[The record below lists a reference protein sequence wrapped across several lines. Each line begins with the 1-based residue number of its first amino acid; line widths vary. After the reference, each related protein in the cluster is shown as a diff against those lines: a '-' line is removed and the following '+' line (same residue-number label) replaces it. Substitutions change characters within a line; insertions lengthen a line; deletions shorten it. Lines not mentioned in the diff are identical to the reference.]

1 MAYRNGVYVAF
12 NGCGTTDPTESDI
25 KYFNIMKAWT
35 EKENIEFSF
44 SNSHDKTYAVMDDSQ
59 KSTLK
64 ARLQER
70 MRNSKSM
77 LLIITENSAA
87 NRGMLNWEIEQA
99 VETYGL
105 PIIVA
110 YAEYKKIMQPYE
122 LSNRWPRKLTEYIA
136 NGKVKT
142 IHIGFKMDLI
152 KKAIDDFSF
161 ANQPKYTVTTYT
173 NEVYR
178 QYGL

>member
-1 MAYRNGVYVAF
+1 MACRNGVYVAF

-25 KYFNIMKAWT
+25 KYFNLMKAWA
-35 EKENIEFSF
+35 ENEDIDFSF
-44 SNSHDKTYAVMDDSQ
+44 SNSHDKTYAVMDDS
-59 KSTLK
+59 LK
-64 ARLQER
+64 ATLRARLLER

-77 LLIITENSAA
+77 LLIVTENSAA

-110 YAEYKKIMQPYE
+110 YAEYKKIMQPHE
-122 LSNRWPRKLTEYIA
+122 LSNLWPRKLTEYIA

-142 IHIGFKMDLI
+142 IHIGFKMELI
-152 KKAIDDFSF
+152 KKAINDFSF
-161 ANQPKYTVTTYT
+161 ANQPQHTVTIYT

>member
-25 KYFNIMKAWT
+25 KYFNLMKAWA
-35 EKENIEFSF
+35 ENEDIDFSF
-44 SNSHDKTYAVMDDSQ
+44 SNSHDKTYAVMDNSQ

-64 ARLQER
+64 ARLLER

-77 LLIITENSAA
+77 LLIATENSAA
-87 NRGMLNWEIEQA
+87 NRGLLNWEIEQA
-99 VETYGL
+99 VEIYDL

-110 YAEYKKIMQPYE
+110 YAGYDKIMRPT
-122 LSNRWPRKLTEYIA
+122 LLNDRWPKKLLEYIQD
-136 NGKVKT
+136 GVVKT
-142 IHIGFKMDLI
+142 IHIGFKLDLI
-152 KKAIDDFSF
+152 KEAIGDFNF
-161 ANQPKYTVTTYT
+161 ANHPKYTVSTYT

-178 QYGL
+178 KFGL

>member
-12 NGCGTTDPTESDI
+12 NGCGTTDPIESDI
-25 KYFNIMKAWT
+25 KYFNLMKAWA
-35 EKENIEFSF
+35 ENEDIDFSF
-44 SNSHDKTYAVMDDSQ
+44 SNSHDKTYAVMDDSL
-59 KSTLK
+59 KATLK
-64 ARLQER
+64 SRLLER

-77 LLIITENSAA
+77 LLIVTENSAA

-110 YAEYKKIMQPYE
+110 YAGYDKIMQPS
-122 LSNRWPRKLTEYIA
+122 LLKNRWPRKLAEYIQE
-136 NGKVKT
+136 GSVKT
-142 IHIGFKMDLI
+142 IHIGFKLDLI
-152 KKAIDDFSF
+152 KESIDDFNF

-173 NEVYR
+173 DEVYR

>member
-25 KYFNIMKAWT
+25 KYFNLMKAWA
-35 EKENIEFSF
+35 ENEDINFSF
-44 SNSHDKTYAVMDDSQ
+44 SNSHDKTYAVMDGSL
-59 KSTLK
+59 KATLK
-64 ARLQER
+64 ARLLER

-77 LLIITENSAA
+77 LLIATENSAT

-110 YAEYKKIMQPYE
+110 YAEYKKIMQPHE
-122 LSNRWPRKLTEYIA
+122 LSNRWPRKLAEYIA
-136 NGKVKT
+136 NSEVKT

-152 KKAIDDFSF
+152 KKAINDFSF
-161 ANQPKYTVTTYT
+161 ANQPKYVVTTYT

>member
-25 KYFNIMKAWT
+25 KYFNLMKAWA
-35 EKENIEFSF
+35 ENEDIDFSF
-44 SNSHDKTYAVMDDSQ
+44 SNSHDKTYAVMDNSL
-59 KSTLK
+59 KATLK
-64 ARLQER
+64 ARLLER

-77 LLIITENSAA
+77 LLIATENSAT

-99 VETYGL
+99 VEAYGL

-110 YAEYKKIMQPYE
+110 YAGWNKIPNPYN
-122 LSNRWPRKLTEYIA
+122 LQTWWPRKLQEYIQ
-136 NGKVKT
+136 NDIVKT
-142 IHIGFKMDLI
+142 IHIEFKLDMI
-152 KKAIDDFSF
+152 KKAIDDFNF

-173 NEVYR
+173 DEVYR

>member
-25 KYFNIMKAWT
+25 KYFNIMKAWA
-35 EKENIEFSF
+35 ENEDIDFSF
-44 SNSHDKTYAVMDDSQ
+44 SNSHDKTYAVIDDS
-59 KSTLK
+59 LK
-64 ARLQER
+64 ATLRARLLER

-77 LLIITENSAA
+77 LLIATENSAA

-110 YAEYKKIMQPYE
+110 YAGYDKIMQPS
-122 LSNRWPRKLTEYIA
+122 LLKNRWPRKLAEYIQDGA
-136 NGKVKT
+136 VKT
-142 IHIGFKMDLI
+142 IHIGFKLDLI
-152 KKAIDDFSF
+152 KKAINDFSF

>member
-25 KYFNIMKAWT
+25 KYFNLMKAWA
-35 EKENIEFSF
+35 ENEDIDFSF
-44 SNSHDKTYAVMDDSQ
+44 SNSHDKTYAVMDDSL

-64 ARLQER
+64 ARLLER

-77 LLIITENSAA
+77 LLIVTENSAA

-110 YAEYKKIMQPYE
+110 YAGYHKIMQPS
-122 LSNRWPRKLTEYIA
+122 LLRDRWPRKLAEYIQDDA
-136 NGKVKT
+136 VKT
-142 IHIGFKMDLI
+142 IHIGFKLDLI
-152 KKAIDDFSF
+152 KEAIDDFSF
-161 ANQPKYTVTTYT
+161 VNQPKYTVTTYT

-178 QYGL
+178 QFGL